1 MQAIPTYLARFDDG
15 RVETFVANN
24 DDVAIEY
31 VRELL
36 VDDGRD
42 DGEAASVYIV
52 DDGGRG
58 DEGFIGEAVV

>member
-24 DDVAIEY
+24 DEAAIEY
-31 VRELL
+31 VREIL
-36 VDDGRD
+36 VDDGSD
-42 DGEAASVYIV
+42 DGETASVYIV

-58 DEGFIGEAVV
+58 DEEFIGDAVV